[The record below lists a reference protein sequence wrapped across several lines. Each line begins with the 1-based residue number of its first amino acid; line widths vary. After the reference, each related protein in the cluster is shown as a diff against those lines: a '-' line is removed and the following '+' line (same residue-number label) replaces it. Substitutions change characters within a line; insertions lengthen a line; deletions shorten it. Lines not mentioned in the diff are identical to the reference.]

1 MEKVTISNLQ
11 GESGLVN
18 VVRYFSNNGA
28 EFLIYSLNEVDES
41 GYTRLYV
48 TKLTGSEGNFNAD
61 TLNDAEWAD
70 IKNLVKVI
78 VKANKEK
85 LPVPVQDLN
94 PRNIKNI
101 VLKDKKIFK
110 LNTPLV
116 NDLSANQP
124 VFEDNDSSAD
134 DGGMQKTSFEM
145 PGAPTF
151 DTPAQPA
158 FEMPSAPTFDTPAQ
172 PAFDM
177 PSAPTFDTPAQPAFD
192 MPSAPTFDAP
202 AQPTFDTPSA
212 PTFDA
217 PAQPAFDMP
226 SVPTFDAPAQPT
238 FDMPSAPTFD
248 TPAQP
253 AFEMPGAPT
262 FDTPAQPTFD
272 IPSAPTFDTP
282 AQPTFDIPSA
292 PAFDTP
298 AQPAFEMPSA
308 PTFDTPAQPTSS
320 YNTFDFGATNTFANE
335 FETPSSENVQSE
347 NVQDLKDEIK
357 RLNEEISKYKAIV
370 ENVKNIVEK

>member
-18 VVRYFSNNGA
+18 VVRYFLNNGS

-48 TKLTGSEGNFNAD
+48 TKLNGVDGNYTAD
-61 TLNDAEWAD
+61 TLNDTEWAD
-70 IKNLVKVI
+70 VKNLVKVI

-85 LPVPVQDLN
+85 LPVPVQDMN
-94 PRNIKNI
+94 PNKLKNI

-124 VFEDNDSSAD
+124 SFNDD
-134 DGGMQKTSFEM
+134 DSNPIGGEQKTAFDVSGVPSFDTPTQPSFETPVQPSFEM
-145 PGAPTF
+145 PSAPSF

-158 FEMPSAPTFDTPAQ
+158 FEMPSAPTFDTPVQ
-172 PAFDM
+172 PTFEM
-177 PSAPTFDTPAQPAFD
+177 PSAPSFEAPTQPTFE
-192 MPSAPTFDAP
+192 MPSAPSFE
-202 AQPTFDTPSA
+202 TP
-212 PTFDA
+212 
-217 PAQPAFDMP
+217 
-226 SVPTFDAPAQPT
+226 V
-238 FDMPSAPTFD
+238 
-248 TPAQP
+248 
-253 AFEMPGAPT
+253 
-262 FDTPAQPTFD
+262 QPTFD
-272 IPSAPTFDTP
+272 IPN
-282 AQPTFDIPSA
+282 A

-298 AQPAFEMPSA
+298 AQPS
-308 PTFDTPAQPTSS
+308 TPS
-320 YNTFDFGATNTFANE
+320 YNTFDFGATNSFSNS
-335 FETPSSENVQSE
+335 FENTNTNMESSENVQE
-347 NVQDLKDEIK
+347 LKDEIK